1 MDAQSADIKAYVF
14 HGSYLSGLG
23 STLDRVPYPEW
34 YQFLIHL
41 SSLMHLHGRA
51 NSVKEKKKSVCS
63 PRLRKWMRSDFIA
76 ILPDI

>member
-51 NSVKEKKKSVCS
+51 NSVKEKKNLFA
-63 PRLRKWMRSDFIA
+63 RQG
-76 ILPDI
+76 